1 MTILPAITRWRED
14 VLVVVH
20 SSVERRHFYDCKHI
34 KQCILRRMSCSR
46 IPQADARM
54 DAKELE
60 ETGEA
65 QFRTLF
71 YSILLGNSI
80 DLYQIWVN
88 TSRLPVYE
96 NGVVT
101 LSGV

>member
-1 MTILPAITRWRED
+1 
-14 VLVVVH
+14 
-20 SSVERRHFYDCKHI
+20 
-34 KQCILRRMSCSR
+34 
-46 IPQADARM
+46 M

-71 YSILLGNSI
+71 YYILLGNSI